1 MRAGMLAVA
10 MLTAGL
16 APGAL
21 AQQTLDE
28 TRPPPQQRA
37 ARQTQTPQTTVGE
50 QMKAYAATLQEI
62 EGQLR
67 QARQQAANSPAQQ
80 TQQGAMSQPHAELLQ
95 AIRSAWQGM
104 QTVPQTVFDSEVYKD
119 AERRMRGDANEARPT
134 WEPNRQQA
142 LAAADDALKTLD
154 GLRQQVLQMARQ
166 PGANAPAPP
175 ASSGGWGTR

>member
-16 APGAL
+16 ASGAL

-37 ARQTQTPQTTVGE
+37 TRQTQTPQTTVGE
-50 QMKAYAATLQEI
+50 QLKAYAATLQEI
-62 EGQLR
+62 EGNLR
-67 QARQQAANSPAQQ
+67 QARDKAASSPAQQ
-80 TQQGAMSQPHAELLQ
+80 TQQGAMSQPHADLLQ

-104 QTVPQTVFDSEVYKD
+104 QAVPPSLFDSEVYKQ
-119 AERRMRGDANEARPT
+119 AERRMQADANQARPT
-134 WEPNRQQA
+134 WEPNRQQGT
-142 LAAADDALKTLD
+142 AAADDALQTLA
-154 GLRQQVLQMARQ
+154 GLRQEVLQMASQ

>member
-28 TRPPPQQRA
+28 TRSPPQQRA
-37 ARQTQTPQTTVGE
+37 AQQTQTPQTTIGA
-50 QMKAYAATLQEI
+50 QMRSYAATLQVI

-67 QARQQAANSPAQQ
+67 QAIQTAASSPAQQ
-80 TQQGAMSQPHAELLQ
+80 TQQGAVSQPQADLLQ

-104 QTVPQTVFDSEVYKD
+104 QTVPPVLFNTDAYKQ
-119 AERRMRGDANEARPT
+119 AERRMEKDVAEAQTT
-134 WEPNRQQA
+134 WETDRNQTVA
-142 LAAADDALKTLD
+142 SADDAVKALE
-154 GLRQQVLQMARQ
+154 GLRQQVVQMASQ
-166 PGANAPAPP
+166 PGAEAPAR
-175 ASSGGWGTR
+175 SIWTGGWGAR